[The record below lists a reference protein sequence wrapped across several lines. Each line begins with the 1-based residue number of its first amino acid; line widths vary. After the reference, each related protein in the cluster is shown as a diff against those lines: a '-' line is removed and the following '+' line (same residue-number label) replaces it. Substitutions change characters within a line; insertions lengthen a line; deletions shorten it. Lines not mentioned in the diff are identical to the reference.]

1 MFSDKINTCFKVI
14 DVYNN
19 ACSMMGVERS
29 QNGIIPSCKDCSLPM
44 QS

>member
-1 MFSDKINTCFKVI
+1 MVI
-14 DVYNN
+14 DAYNDIR
-19 ACSMMGVERS
+19 SVMSVERS